1 MTIKNKTDYLD
12 FGGTT
17 CFLLLRG
24 FSGIPQSNVVPLGV
38 GKLGLE
44 AAEQKHIYFHFQV
57 GKGELVLMGPP
68 SKDAYQCLY

>member
-17 CFLLLRG
+17 CFLLPRG
-24 FSGIPQSNVVPLGV
+24 FSGIPQSNVPLGV
-38 GKLGLE
+38 GKLWLE
-44 AAEQKHIYFHFQV
+44 AAEQKHICFHFQV

-68 SKDAYQCLY
+68 SKDTYQCLY